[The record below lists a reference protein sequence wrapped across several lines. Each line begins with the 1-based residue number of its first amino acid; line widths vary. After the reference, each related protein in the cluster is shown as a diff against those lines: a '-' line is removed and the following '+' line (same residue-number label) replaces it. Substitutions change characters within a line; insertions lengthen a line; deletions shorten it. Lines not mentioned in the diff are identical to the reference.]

1 MINYNHV
8 VQFQHIFWDEQLK
21 SAKTVV
27 DATAG
32 NGHDLV
38 YLAQHCLPGSTLWG
52 IDKQAKAIEA
62 SIKRLHTEC
71 GRTDITYHLVHG
83 THEDILATGNAAAAH
98 NDGSAANTKF
108 NTTITN
114 IDLLI
119 FNLGYLPGSDHTM
132 MTKPDSTIQAIKGG
146 LDLLNP
152 KGLITIVTY
161 PGTPEGEREDEAV
174 CEFISTLPQKSY
186 DVANWKLINQANKP
200 PILYIIKGR

>member
-62 SIKRLHTEC
+62 STKRLHTEC
-71 GRTDITYHLVHG
+71 GRRYYVSLG
-83 THEDILATGNAAAAH
+83 TW
-98 NDGSAANTKF
+98 
-108 NTTITN
+108 
-114 IDLLI
+114 
-119 FNLGYLPGSDHTM
+119 
-132 MTKPDSTIQAIKGG
+132 
-146 LDLLNP
+146 
-152 KGLITIVTY
+152 Y
-161 PGTPEGEREDEAV
+161 P
-174 CEFISTLPQKSY
+174 
-186 DVANWKLINQANKP
+186 
-200 PILYIIKGR
+200 

>member
-21 SAKTVV
+21 SAKTIV

-32 NGHDLV
+32 NGHDLL

-52 IDKQAKAIEA
+52 IDKQSIAIE
-62 SIKRLHTEC
+62 SSKKRLETEC
-71 GRTDITYHLVHG
+71 LRKDITYHLLQG
-83 THEDILATGNAAAAH
+83 THETVLQCDNKLNEPSQIS
-98 NDGSAANTKF
+98 D
-108 NTTITN
+108 

-132 MTKPDSTIQAIKGG
+132 MTEPVSTIQAIKGG
-146 LDLLNP
+146 LALLNP

-161 PGTPEGEREDEAV
+161 PGTPKGEAEDNAV
-174 CEFISTLPQKSY
+174 CDFLTTLPQKQY
-186 DVANWKLINQANKP
+186 DTATWKLINQANKP

>member
-62 SIKRLHTEC
+62 STKRLHTEC

-186 DVANWKLINQANKP
+186 DVANWKINKP
-200 PILYIIKGR
+200 SKQTSYFIYY

>member
-62 SIKRLHTEC
+62 STKRLR

-98 NDGSAANTKF
+98 NDGSAVNTKF

>member
-62 SIKRLHTEC
+62 STKRLR

>member
-62 SIKRLHTEC
+62 STKRLHTEC

-132 MTKPDSTIQAIKGG
+132 MTKPDSTIQAIK
-146 LDLLNP
+146 
-152 KGLITIVTY
+152 
-161 PGTPEGEREDEAV
+161 
-174 CEFISTLPQKSY
+174 
-186 DVANWKLINQANKP
+186 
-200 PILYIIKGR
+200 